1 MPSNAEVEVDASEL
15 CGAEQNG
22 VSGKALEVRPTI
34 IVMCFP
40 IFRKGE
46 ITIPH
51 FGQTRKCSFHGGPTM
66 GQSVAPPVSFFSR
79 TGPLKQ
85 QHY

>member
-1 MPSNAEVEVDASEL
+1 MASLSFSPQMLGRWVPSNAEVEVDASEF

-22 VSGKALEVRPTI
+22 VSGKSLEVRPTI
-34 IVMCFP
+34 IVMRFP

-51 FGQTRKCSFHGGPTM
+51 FG
-66 GQSVAPPVSFFSR
+66 
-79 TGPLKQ
+79 
-85 QHY
+85 